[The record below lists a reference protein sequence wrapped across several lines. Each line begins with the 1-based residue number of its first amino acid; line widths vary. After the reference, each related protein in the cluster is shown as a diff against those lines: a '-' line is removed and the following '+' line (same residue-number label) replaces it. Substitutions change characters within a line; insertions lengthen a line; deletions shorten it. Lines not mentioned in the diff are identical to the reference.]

1 MSDLVTAP
9 PVSDFE
15 IAMEPPT
22 GGEVAELL
30 RERDAYFS
38 ELYADTQDR
47 NARAVDLTQD
57 ALVFFTVRRE
67 GRLAGCGA
75 LVQGPD
81 FGELKRFF
89 LRPAYRGQGL
99 GRRLVQAIEAEARRR
114 GCPRLMLETGVLQPD
129 AIALYRGQGFGE
141 RGPFGSYTDDPLSVF
156 MEKALSAG

>member
-1 MSDLVTAP
+1 MSSAPANTNGYKITIVAMLVVIIALIGVIAQMQLGGSQAAP
-9 PVSDFE
+9 KQEQTTP
-15 IAMEPPT
+15 AGNATTEPPATVET
-22 GGEVAELL
+22 GEPTAEQ
-30 RERDAYFS
+30 A
-38 ELYADTQDR
+38 
-47 NARAVDLTQD
+47 
-57 ALVFFTVRRE
+57 
-67 GRLAGCGA
+67 
-75 LVQGPD
+75 
-81 FGELKRFF
+81 ELKRFF

>member
-15 IAMEPPT
+15 IAMESPT

-38 ELYADTQDR
+38 ELYADTQGR
-47 NARAVDLTQD
+47 NARPVDLTQD

-129 AIALYRGQGFGE
+129 AIALYRA
-141 RGPFGSYTDDPLSVF
+141 R
-156 MEKALSAG
+156 ASASAAPSAPTPMIP